1 MIKISD
7 KIEIGIYK
15 KLYTTTL
22 INLISDS
29 VAHVALPLAF
39 LYATG
44 SVSAAASLA
53 TASLVTQ
60 LVLALPLAAIADCLP
75 RRPIVILAY
84 FIEAISLSVLAGML
98 YMQSVSILALI
109 ILGFIRGGASQLS
122 VSATAGYLPQLLGR
136 ESMLK
141 FNSRVETVEGVAAI
155 GGPSLS
161 GGLVGLLGGPLS
173 LLVPS
178 IMSIFNA
185 LVYKTLPDTEVPEKL
200 KGKRKIREVLSSIIP
215 DIWEGILYV
224 LRSPSLVV
232 MQLVQIALGLTT
244 AGYIYGVLVH
254 LKHGLEL
261 ETWLVGILVASTGV
275 GGIVASLLL
284 EKVFP
289 ISQYRSVLI
298 VSLAS
303 IAFLLSAF
311 SFIDGIWIA
320 AIALFAL
327 DFFWVAIFIYSGTLT
342 QYITDDAYL
351 ARVDSVSDL
360 SFLSASAVSVFLA
373 SWVLD
378 GWGTGTYLSIIS
390 LSVLPAFLTLLL
402 WVRNGKGEV
411 KKA

>member
-1 MIKISD
+1 
-7 KIEIGIYK
+7 
-15 KLYTTTL
+15 
-22 INLISDS
+22 
-29 VAHVALPLAF
+29 
-39 LYATG
+39 
-44 SVSAAASLA
+44 
-53 TASLVTQ
+53 
-60 LVLALPLAAIADCLP
+60 
-75 RRPIVILAY
+75 
-84 FIEAISLSVLAGML
+84 ML

-402 WVRNGKGEV
+402 WTRNGKGEV